1 MKKIVPFA
9 FAGILLFAGFSSCK
23 KDNKVSEAPKYN
35 MQFTISA
42 STAPLYMERTV
53 TNEPLKYYLKQLR
66 FYVGFPSLVKTDGTL
81 VPLTNLF
88 VVAYDSQNVYNSIYG
103 RNFNFTIPAGSYTG
117 IKFGIGIPPQIMDTV
132 KHYHYNS
139 NDPLTDWGLFW
150 PVITN
155 NDFIYRNIAIDMV
168 IDTSKSQTAGVNRED
183 IFHVLQDDTSLNLFN
198 ENIYQDAFTIGSG
211 DS

>member
-1 MKKIVPFA
+1 
-9 FAGILLFAGFSSCK
+9 
-23 KDNKVSEAPKYN
+23 
-35 MQFTISA
+35 
-42 STAPLYMERTV
+42 
-53 TNEPLKYYLKQLR
+53 
-66 FYVGFPSLVKTDGTL
+66 
-81 VPLTNLF
+81 
-88 VVAYDSQNVYNSIYG
+88 
-103 RNFNFTIPAGSYTG
+103 
-117 IKFGIGIPPQIMDTV
+117 V

-211 DS
+211 DSHTITLNLDFNNVFFNSTNPINLVSSVSTDMMKGNIPQIQLGEAINTNFYSSLSVK